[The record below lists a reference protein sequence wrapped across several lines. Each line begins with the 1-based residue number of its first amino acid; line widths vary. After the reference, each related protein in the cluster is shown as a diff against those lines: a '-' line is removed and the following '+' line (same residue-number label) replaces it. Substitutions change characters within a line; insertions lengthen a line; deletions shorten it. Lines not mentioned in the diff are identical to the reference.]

1 MVEIFYRRLI
11 KPIQL
16 NRVFILN
23 LFEIK
28 MTSFHLKWGGLIY
41 CQIQYKKIKKN
52 KKIKKK
58 SNKHLFSPKNNHLG
72 FLKKKKY
79 HFG

>member
-1 MVEIFYRRLI
+1 
-11 KPIQL
+11 
-16 NRVFILN
+16 
-23 LFEIK
+23 

-72 FLKKKKY
+72 FFKKKKY